1 MQHKFLANFLSLQNS
16 LIWKQL
22 TIFWD
27 IWREHLDKDYSLVA
41 NLIYTLKDFAMQ
53 IRPHV

>member
-27 IWREHLDKDYSLVA
+27 IWREHLDKDYSFGSKSDLH
-41 NLIYTLKDFAMQ
+41 LKRFCDAD
-53 IRPHV
+53 